1 MAHTQAN
8 AKTAHSAPLPAVPAL
23 APRASSARIPTTR
36 AAAARRSLAAFRR
49 GMTVRLSR
57 DSESR
62 GTWRLWAD
70 LARGHLAG
78 YVALLLARL
87 PGPRPPR
94 RTLTVFVAPLTERP
108 DGSAPR

>member
-1 MAHTQAN
+1 MAHTQVN
-8 AKTAHSAPLPAVPAL
+8 AKAAPTAPLPAVPAL

-36 AAAARRSLAAFRR
+36 AAAARRSLVAFRGR
-49 GMTVRLSR
+49 ITVRLSL
-57 DSESR
+57 DPEAR
-62 GTWRLWAD
+62 GTWRAWAD
-70 LARGHLAG
+70 LARGRLAG

-87 PGPRPPR
+87 ARPRPPR